1 MMNKILS
8 DIYRGKYAAIQKH
21 TRMGTPFAKLLD
33 QSSELEDR
41 IRKDLP
47 ESLKDP
53 FDQYIRASADLSYL
67 ACEEDFIAGYQLG
80 TRLML
85 AALDGYPDRI
95 CADKQE

>member
-1 MMNKILS
+1 MNGILS
-8 DIYRGKYAAIQKH
+8 DIYRGKYAVIQQH
-21 TRMGTPFAKLLD
+21 TRKGTPFAKLLD
-33 QSSELEDR
+33 QSNELEER

-47 ESLKDP
+47 DSLKDI
-53 FDQYIRASADLSYL
+53 FDQYIKTTADLSYL